1 MYGDSGCV
9 KIERLANGYN
19 ICCKDPKIVAY
30 NKKRDSEPYDS
41 KAGRQPYRDPDRTYT
56 FKTLKEVT
64 DWLTANLDKA
74 LPPDDYESAF
84 DKAAKVI
91 D

>member
-1 MYGDSGCV
+1 MYGDNGCV

-19 ICCKDPKIVAY
+19 ICCKDPSIVAY
-30 NKKRDSEPYDS
+30 NNKRDAEPYDS
-41 KAGRQPYRDPDRTYT
+41 RSRKPYKDPDRTYT

-64 DWLTANLDKA
+64 DWLTTNLDKA
-74 LPPDDYESAF
+74 LPPDTFESAF
-84 DKAAKVI
+84 DKSAKIV